1 MSGRLVLG
9 WPVVKKAAY
18 CIELLQVHCTYLSQR
33 TQDCISEPKSLNR
46 ARSTD
51 LKGWRCG
58 VLIPIPLA
66 CQASAL
72 PPELHPQQG
81 KITAIMSQILYLIAL
96 LLWKIIKLGCSM
108 TITPLSQSPGLIL
121 LMNTKHC
128 MVILIIKDSNWTLS
142 TRSTQATKSTGT
154 QNIVDNQ
161 PKEHQTISHL
171 EKEKEWEKTWQTA
184 SGS

>member
-1 MSGRLVLG
+1 MKVCNQFIIVNMEEWISCLVG
-9 WPVVKKAAY
+9 WYLVDQ
-18 CIELLQVHCTYLSQR
+18 LLKRQHNVLSCCKYIAPTYLK
-33 TQDCISEPKSLNR
+33 EPKTASQNQSLWNR

-96 LLWKIIKLGCSM
+96 LLWKIIKLGSSM
-108 TITPLSQSPGLIL
+108 KITPLSQFLGLIL

-128 MVILIIKDSNWTLS
+128 MVILIIKDSN
-142 TRSTQATKSTGT
+142 
-154 QNIVDNQ
+154 
-161 PKEHQTISHL
+161 
-171 EKEKEWEKTWQTA
+171 
-184 SGS
+184 